1 MFRFSI
7 KRLLTISVLLATA
20 LTLSACQSAP
30 DENGARLEISYNPS
44 MLRPFPDDASMPI
57 RHSGPIDV
65 EWYDEAL
72 AKAHREFV
80 AGGSRSA
87 DKPGI
92 LLEAERH
99 LRRALNQPVRFG
111 MSGHR
116 LWVEPRGLDVNYR
129 LVAEAFAGTGLFK
142 RVQVGHLSYQ

>member
-1 MFRFSI
+1 MFILSI
-7 KRLLTISVLLATA
+7 KRLLAMSLLLATA
-20 LTLSACQSAP
+20 VALSACQSAP
-30 DENGARLEISYNPS
+30 DENGARVEINYNPTI
-44 MLRPFPDDASMPI
+44 LRPFPDDTSMPM

-87 DKPGI
+87 DKPEI

-111 MSGHR
+111 VSGHR